1 MAHRPKPKKTGVGRS
16 GASRYQAALKKWE
29 AEHKA
34 GAKAPTE
41 KDKADAKKEK
51 DTANLPKPK
60 LKSKTNGT
68 KTNGTKTNGTKTN
81 GTKTNG
87 TKTNGTK
94 TNGTKTNGTKTNG
107 TKTNG
112 TKTNGTKKDK
122 LKVTGKGPVASGKEY
137 GKHLDA
143 RKKKM
148 DAKAAAEEKAA
159 WLKKTKRSPAA
170 RAGFSDDER
179 WALQQK
185 HRQWKA
191 DRKAGKLKK
200 KPLTRAER
208 MKRRR

>member
-1 MAHRPKPKKTGVGRS
+1 MAHRPKPKKTGSGRS
-16 GASRYQAALKKWE
+16 GASRYQAALKKWN

-34 GAKAPTE
+34 GAKAPTQQ
-41 KDKADAKKEK
+41 DKEDARKEK
-51 DTANLPKPK
+51 ETANLPKPK
-60 LKSKTNGT
+60 PRPKPKPNGT

-87 TKTNGTK
+87 NGA
-94 TNGTKTNGTKTNG
+94 
-107 TKTNG
+107 
-112 TKTNGTKKDK
+112 KKDK
-122 LKVTGKGPVASGKEY
+122 LKVTGIGPVASGKEY

-159 WLKKTKRSPAA
+159 WLKKTNRSPAA

-185 HRQWKA
+185 HRKWKA

-200 KPLTRAER
+200 KPLTRAE
-208 MKRRR
+208 KLKARR